1 MVKNQLKTLMLWV
14 IAVVVLLQTAQ
25 CHVFKTVWSEN
36 KQTIMHQKEK
46 MQPLLSAA
54 EIDRFMLLWPQYKE
68 MNLQAL
74 PSQSLSVDNK
84 QIVDWKTKVWFVY
97 HRQDVERFFYIR
109 QRLADLLRQIAIKRN
124 AEAVIKQMLG
134 RQDELS
140 HDMVE
145 QHKRRVK
152 SLQLNDEE
160 VAIISK
166 REDDLKQLF
175 RLYP

>member
-1 MVKNQLKTLMLWV
+1 MVKDKLKTLMLWV

-25 CHVFKTVWSEN
+25 CHIFNTVWSEN
-36 KQTIMHQKEK
+36 KLAIARQNKKDQAI
-46 MQPLLSAA
+46 LNAA
-54 EIDRFMLLWPQYKE
+54 EVDKFMLLWPQFKE
-68 MNLQAL
+68 LKLQAL
-74 PSQSLSVDNK
+74 PSQSLSIDSK
-84 QIVDWKTKVWFVY
+84 QIVDWKTKIWFVY
-97 HRQDVERFFYIR
+97 HRQDVERFFYIH

-124 AEAVIKQMLG
+124 AEAVIKQMSG

-160 VAIISK
+160 LAIISQ